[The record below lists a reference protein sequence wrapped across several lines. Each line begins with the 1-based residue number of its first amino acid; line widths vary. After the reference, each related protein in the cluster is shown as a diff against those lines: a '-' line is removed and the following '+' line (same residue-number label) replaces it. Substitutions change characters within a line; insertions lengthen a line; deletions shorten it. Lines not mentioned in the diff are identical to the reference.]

1 MNWIPPHDRWPM
13 LSLLGALLLCVVA
26 MHSGWSVDGVS
37 GGFHPGH
44 VWVVDQVAEMLS
56 GSESWSGMTRRIGF
70 PEPVHLRL
78 IGWVPLL
85 LAAPLALIIGAP
97 AAMWVVIVLGFCA
110 AGIVTTVLIRRV
122 TGADTWSAASAG
134 LVYVLSPFSLGV
146 LANGQL
152 AKMQLWCLPLL
163 LLMADCLL
171 REERKLPH
179 ACGVFLAAVAL
190 GFTSPSI
197 GLVMPLALGVW
208 VVFRARWRGGGW
220 RWAVC
225 ALGLAALG
233 MLPAWWMH
241 TVPTDVVAG
250 LLPAAPVPGLQSP
263 AHLSPVA
270 TASGLL
276 GLSIPWDAARSA
288 INNVATLGW
297 PALLGGALALLLR
310 PRHALLGLGL
320 FVAGTLLALGPSVD
334 WASMTW
340 LLPAEL
346 LVRAGYP
353 LEQSGMYYRFVQV
366 ASLGLAIC
374 CAVTALRWPSQAR
387 WIALVL
393 GLGTAVD
400 GWRVTEPLWPRSI
413 RPIAHRPLYAS
424 MAADGVS
431 GAVLEL
437 PLSHIDTEGERR
449 LLGQLIHGRPTS
461 VLARNMVVHGQARL
475 ERLSAAVRDARTQ
488 ERLSSL
494 GFRYVL
500 LHRPRSHREM
510 YSLLT
515 DRLGTP
521 KEDGGLAVWV
531 VRQ

>member
-1 MNWIPPHDRWPM
+1 MNWIPPHDRWPL
-13 LSLLGALLLCVVA
+13 LSLLGFLVLFVMVT
-26 MHSGWSVDGVS
+26 HSGWTLDGVS

-56 GSESWSGMTRRIGF
+56 GSESWSGMTRRIGY
-70 PEPVHLRL
+70 PDPVYLRL
-78 IGWVPLL
+78 IGWIPLL
-85 LAAPLALIIGAP
+85 LAAPLALIMGAP
-97 AAMWVVIVLGFCA
+97 AAMWVVIALGYCA
-110 AGIVTTVLIRRV
+110 AGLVTTVLIRRV
-122 TGADTWSAASAG
+122 TGADTGSAAAAG

-163 LLMADCLL
+163 LLLADRLL
-171 REERKLPH
+171 LEERKWPL
-179 ACGVFLAAVAL
+179 ACGVFLASVAL

-208 VVFRARWRGGGW
+208 VVFRMRWRDGAW

-225 ALGLAALG
+225 ALALAALG
-233 MLPAWWMH
+233 MVPAWWMH
-241 TVPTDVVAG
+241 TAPTDVVAG

-270 TASGLL
+270 TVSGLL
-276 GLSIPWDAARSA
+276 GLSVPWDAARSA
-288 INNVATLGW
+288 INNVGTLGW
-297 PALLGGALALLLR
+297 PALLGAVLAMMVR
-310 PRHALLGLGL
+310 PRNALLGLCL
-320 FVAGTLLALGPSVD
+320 FATGTLLALGPSVQ

-366 ASLGLAIC
+366 ASLGLAMC
-374 CAVTALRWPSQAR
+374 CAVMALHWPKQAR
-387 WIALVL
+387 WIALVV
-393 GLGTAVD
+393 GLGTVVD
-400 GWRVTEPLWPRSI
+400 GVRVTEPLWPRSI
-413 RPIAHRPLYAS
+413 RSIAHQPLYAS
-424 MAADGVS
+424 MAADSVS

-437 PLSHIDTEGERR
+437 PLAHIDTEGERR
-449 LLGQLIHGRPTS
+449 LLGQLIHGRSTS
-461 VLARNMVVHGQARL
+461 VLARNMVVHGQPRL
-475 ERLSAAVRDARTQ
+475 ENLSAAIRDSRT
-488 ERLSSL
+488 EGRLREL

-500 LHRPRSHREM
+500 LHRPRSHSAL
-510 YSLLT
+510 YSLLL